1 MPRTASP
8 HTARL
13 INDRAAFDLLLE
25 HGSLSRAELQQRT
38 GLSRATIGD
47 LVDRLEAGNLIT
59 PVGESPARRRGPNA
73 VLYGVVADRAHVAGV
88 EVRAGEVLAS
98 VNDLTGN
105 QVGSARRPL
114 DPAAE
119 PDQLVFDTITD
130 ALLDAQLEPGRLDGV
145 VVGTPGLIDPETGD
159 VSYVGALPTWHDNLL
174 PGLRARLGG
183 LPVLV
188 ENEVNLVGL
197 AEHRLGAAQG
207 ETTFALLSLG
217 TGVGM
222 AVILNGRLHRGRS
235 GGAGEISYLPLG
247 LTGSTF
253 PDLIAGPALLALA
266 HSHGLTPPTGT
277 STPPTGT
284 STPPTSTPTPATGT
298 PTPAEVPPTPHE
310 ATPNPPG
317 GTGPTLAQPGGAG
330 PTLAQ
335 PGGAGATA
343 ARPGGAEPT
352 PAPLGG
358 AEPTAAQP
366 GGTGARPA
374 QPGGA
379 PTSPEVPG
387 GTPTPSGATP
397 ASPERSSA
405 PHTPG
410 GAAAPLGASDH
421 TSGVSAAVPGAFD
434 RNPRTPSPDAPQ
446 ARGLAGGRLGAEE
459 LGEVVRQAPP
469 AFLDELA
476 DRIVFG
482 ARAVCAVLDP
492 GVLILAGTI
501 GRAGGEDLAARVEE
515 RLAALIPLPTRV
527 VPGTVEGDPVLR
539 GAVVV
544 ALERLYTQ
552 MFDQQ

>member
-119 PDQLVFDTITD
+119 PDQLVFDTITA
-130 ALLDAQLEPGRLDGV
+130 ALLDAQLDPGRLDGV

-159 VSYVGALPTWHDNLL
+159 VSYVGALPTWHANLL

-253 PDLIAGPALLALA
+253 PDLLTGPALLALA
-266 HSHGLTPPTGT
+266 QSHGLTPP
-277 STPPTGT
+277 S
-284 STPPTSTPTPATGT
+284 GT
-298 PTPAEVPPTPHE
+298 PTPAE
-310 ATPNPPG
+310 ATP
-317 GTGPTLAQPGGAG
+317 GTP
-330 PTLAQ
+330 
-335 PGGAGATA
+335 
-343 ARPGGAEPT
+343 
-352 PAPLGG
+352 
-358 AEPTAAQP
+358 
-366 GGTGARPA
+366 
-374 QPGGA
+374 
-379 PTSPEVPG
+379 PG
-387 GTPTPSGATP
+387 GTPTPPGATTAP
-397 ASPERSSA
+397 SEHSSA
-405 PHTPG
+405 PRTQPGPTPG
-410 GAAAPLGASDH
+410 YPASGPIVPLRASGH
-421 TSGVSAAVPGAFD
+421 TSSSSAAIPEAFD
-434 RNPRTPSPDAPQ
+434 RTPRNPSAASPDAPTGQ
-446 ARGLAGGRLGAEE
+446 AGGLARQRLGAEE
-459 LGEVVRQAPP
+459 LGEFVRQAPP
-469 AFLDELA
+469 GFLDELA

-501 GRAGGEDLAARVEE
+501 GRTGGEALASRVEE

-544 ALERLYTQ
+544 ALERLYAQ
-552 MFDQQ
+552 LFDQQ

>member
-277 STPPTGT
+277 STPPT
-284 STPPTSTPTPATGT
+284 STPTPATGT

-317 GTGPTLAQPGGAG
+317 GTGPTP
-330 PTLAQ
+330 AQ

-343 ARPGGAEPT
+343 AQPGGA
-352 PAPLGG
+352 G
-358 AEPTAAQP
+358 ATAAQP
-366 GGTGARPA
+366 GG
-374 QPGGA
+374 A
-379 PTSPEVPG
+379 PRSPEVPG

-397 ASPERSSA
+397 VSPERSSA

>member
-119 PDQLVFDTITD
+119 PDQLVFDTITA
-130 ALLDAQLEPGRLDGV
+130 ALLDAQLDPGRLDGV

-159 VSYVGALPTWHDNLL
+159 VSYVGALPTWHANLL

-266 HSHGLTPPTGT
+266 QSHGLTPPTST
-277 STPPTGT
+277 S
-284 STPPTSTPTPATGT
+284 
-298 PTPAEVPPTPHE
+298 TPAEVPPTPHE
-310 ATPNPPG
+310 ATPNPPS
-317 GTGPTLAQPGGAG
+317 GTGPTPNPGATPNPPAGTGATPAQRGG
-330 PTLAQ
+330 T
-335 PGGAGATA
+335 GATA
-343 ARPGGAEPT
+343 ARPGGTEPT
-352 PAPLGG
+352 PAPFGGARATAVPLGG
-358 AEPTAAQP
+358 TLTPPEAT
-366 GGTGARPA
+366 GGTATPSGA
-374 QPGGA
+374 
-379 PTSPEVPG
+379 TG
-387 GTPTPSGATP
+387 GTATPSGATP
-397 ASPERSSA
+397 VSPEHPSA

-410 GAAAPLGASDH
+410 GAAATLGASDH
-421 TSGVSAAVPGAFD
+421 TSGVSVAIPGAFD
-434 RNPRTPSPDAPQ
+434 RRPRSPSPDAPQ

-459 LGEVVRQAPP
+459 LGEVVRQATP
-469 AFLDELA
+469 AFLDALA

-527 VPGTVEGDPVLR
+527 VPGIVEGDPVLR

>member
-119 PDQLVFDTITD
+119 PDQLVFDTITA
-130 ALLDAQLEPGRLDGV
+130 ALLDAHLDPGRLDGV
-145 VVGTPGLIDPETGD
+145 VVGTPGLIDPKTGD
-159 VSYVGALPTWHDNLL
+159 VSYVGALPTWHANLL

-253 PDLIAGPALLALA
+253 PDLVAAPALLTLA
-266 HSHGLTPPTGT
+266 QTHGLTPPTGT
-277 STPPTGT
+277 STP
-284 STPPTSTPTPATGT
+284 
-298 PTPAEVPPTPHE
+298 AEAPPTPRE

-317 GTGPTLAQPGGAG
+317 GT
-330 PTLAQ
+330 
-335 PGGAGATA
+335 
-343 ARPGGAEPT
+343 
-352 PAPLGG
+352 
-358 AEPTAAQP
+358 
-366 GGTGARPA
+366 
-374 QPGGA
+374 
-379 PTSPEVPG
+379 S
-387 GTPTPSGATP
+387 

-405 PHTPG
+405 PHAPG
-410 GAAAPLGASDH
+410 GAVAPLGASDP
-421 TSGVSAAVPGAFD
+421 TLGSSAAISWPSA
-434 RNPRTPSPDAPQ
+434 RTPRTPSPDARQ
-446 ARGLAGGRLGAEE
+446 AGGLAVGRLGAEE

-469 AFLDELA
+469 AFLDALA

-501 GRAGGEDLAARVEE
+501 GRAGGEDLAARVEQ

>member
-119 PDQLVFDTITD
+119 PDQLVFDTITA

-159 VSYVGALPTWHDNLL
+159 VSYVGALPTWHANLL

-253 PDLIAGPALLALA
+253 PDLIAGPALLTLA
-266 HSHGLTPPTGT
+266 RTHGLTPPAGASTSSAAT
-277 STPPTGT
+277 STPVEVPP
-284 STPPTSTPTPATGT
+284 TPPEATPHPPGSTPTPA
-298 PTPAEVPPTPHE
+298 
-310 ATPNPPG
+310 
-317 GTGPTLAQPGGAG
+317 
-330 PTLAQ
+330 
-335 PGGAGATA
+335 
-343 ARPGGAEPT
+343 
-352 PAPLGG
+352 
-358 AEPTAAQP
+358 
-366 GGTGARPA
+366 
-374 QPGGA
+374 
-379 PTSPEVPG
+379 SPEH
-387 GTPTPSGATP
+387 S
-397 ASPERSSA
+397 RA

-410 GAAAPLGASDH
+410 GAAAPPGASGHASGIPAGASDR
-421 TSGVSAAVPGAFD
+421 T
-434 RNPRTPSPDAPQ
+434 PRHPSPDAPQ
-446 ARGLAGGRLGAEE
+446 AGGPAGAEE
-459 LGEVVRQAPP
+459 LGVLVRQAPP
-469 AFLDELA
+469 AFLDALA

>member
-105 QVGSARRPL
+105 QVGSARRLL

-130 ALLDAQLEPGRLDGV
+130 ALLDAQLDPGRLGGV

-159 VSYVGALPTWHDNLL
+159 VSYVGALPTWHANLL

-253 PDLIAGPALLALA
+253 PDLITGPALLALA
-266 HSHGLTPPTGT
+266 QSHGLTPPGNTPVAEPPPT
-277 STPPTGT
+277 TPPGNTPLAEP
-284 STPPTSTPTPATGT
+284 SPATPPGSTPTPPPDSM
-298 PTPAEVPPTPHE
+298 PT
-310 ATPNPPG
+310 
-317 GTGPTLAQPGGAG
+317 
-330 PTLAQ
+330 
-335 PGGAGATA
+335 
-343 ARPGGAEPT
+343 
-352 PAPLGG
+352 
-358 AEPTAAQP
+358 
-366 GGTGARPA
+366 
-374 QPGGA
+374 
-379 PTSPEVPG
+379 
-387 GTPTPSGATP
+387 
-397 ASPERSSA
+397 SPERSSVNRTQ
-405 PHTPG
+405 PGHTPG
-410 GAAAPLGASDH
+410 HPAGGQVASFGASGV
-421 TSGVSAAVPGAFD
+421 TSSSSAAIPEAFD
-434 RNPRTPSPDAPQ
+434 RTPRNPSAASTGQ
-446 ARGLAGGRLGAEE
+446 AGGLARQRLGAEE
-459 LGEVVRQAPP
+459 LGEFVRQAPP

-501 GRAGGEDLAARVEE
+501 GRTGGEALAARVEE

-544 ALERLYTQ
+544 ALERLYAQ
-552 MFDQQ
+552 LFDQQ